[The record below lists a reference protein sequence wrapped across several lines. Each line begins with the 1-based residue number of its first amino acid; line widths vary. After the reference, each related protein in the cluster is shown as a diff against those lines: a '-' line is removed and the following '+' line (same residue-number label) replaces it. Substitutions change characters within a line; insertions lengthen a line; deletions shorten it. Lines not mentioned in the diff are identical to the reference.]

1 MKRRIFY
8 KTEKNSEEETI
19 SISISESKNQTF
31 PNLKSYSNQDSK
43 SLNID
48 NNNNNKQDIIIYSKF
63 VEEVISEI
71 NFARTKPSEYAAKL
85 ERICSTV
92 TGHKVK
98 IGNSIMK
105 LREGSKIFDEAI
117 QYLLN
122 IGSMEP
128 LELCDGLSESA
139 NELLSILIIQ
149 EGVDM
154 SEFNLDIYDLEH
166 RLDHFGVFFGEF
178 NEIIDYGSFD
188 PEFVVV
194 NFILGDGDDTRN
206 DRHTILNPQFKY
218 CGISSGLLPSTKKCT
233 VLNLVQYY
241 FKPGEEIPDKI
252 LQTYTYRPNAKD
264 QFKKLNGKI
273 NEVFFDKKKKYH
285 QKYNIDSYT
294 YIYNENDLG
303 KFTGKKPK
311 KIKKITRKFRDKN
324 TGREV
329 ITVKTIITYIDGE
342 EVVDTY
348 EL

>member
-1 MKRRIFY
+1 MKRRLYY
-8 KTEKNSEEETI
+8 KTEKIPEEDPNI
-19 SISISESKNQTF
+19 NSISDSKNKSIQK
-31 PNLKSYSNQDSK
+31 PSSYSNQDSK
-43 SLNID
+43 SSIPE
-48 NNNNNKQDIIIYSKF
+48 NNKQDLLIYSKF
-63 VEEVISEI
+63 VDEVISEI
-71 NFARTKPSEYAAKL
+71 NFARTQPSEYAAKL
-85 ERICSTV
+85 ERIGSTV
-92 TGHKVK
+92 KGRKVQV
-98 IGNSIMK
+98 GNSTMK
-105 LREGSKIFDEAI
+105 LKEGSKIFDEAI

-122 IGSMEP
+122 IGTMEP

-154 SEFNLDIYDLEH
+154 SDFNLDIYDLEH

-178 NEIIDYGSFD
+178 SEIIDYGSFD

-194 NFILGDGDDTRN
+194 NFILGDGDETRN
-206 DRHTILNPQFKY
+206 DRHTILNPQMKY
-218 CGISSGLLPSTKKCT
+218 CGIASGILPSTKKCT
-233 VLNLVQYY
+233 VLNLVQHY
-241 FKPGEEIPDKI
+241 FKPGEEIPEKI
-252 LQTYTYRPNAKD
+252 LVNYTYRPNAKE

-273 NEVFFDKKKKYH
+273 GEVFFDKKNKYH

-294 YIYNENDLG
+294 YINDENENG
-303 KFTGKKPK
+303 KITGKKPK
-311 KIKKITRKFRDKN
+311 KIKKITRKFKDKN

>member
-1 MKRRIFY
+1 MKRRPLY
-8 KTEKNSEEETI
+8 NKTEKISEEESN
-19 SISISESKNQTF
+19 SISLSDNNKNQTSKNQKSFTF
-31 PNLKSYSNQDSK
+31 QNSK
-43 SLNID
+43 SSINEI
-48 NNNNNKQDIIIYSKF
+48 NNNKQDLIIYSKF

-71 NFARTKPSEYAAKL
+71 NFARSKPSEYAAKL
-85 ERICSTV
+85 ERICSTIQ
-92 TGHKVK
+92 GHKVK
-98 IGNSIMK
+98 VGNSTMK

-154 SEFNLDIYDLEH
+154 SDFNLDIYDLEH

-178 NEIIDYGSFD
+178 SEIIDYGSFD

-206 DRHTILNPQFKY
+206 DRHTILNPQMKY
-218 CGISSGLLPSTKKCT
+218 CGISSGILPSTKKCT
-233 VLNLVQYY
+233 VLNLVQHY
-241 FKPGEEIPDKI
+241 FKPGEEIPERI
-252 LQTYTYRPNAKD
+252 LQNYTYRPSAKD

-273 NEVFFDKKKKYH
+273 GEVFFDKKNKYS
-285 QKYNIDSYT
+285 QKYDINSYT
-294 YIYNENDLG
+294 YINDENG
-303 KFTGKKPK
+303 KIPGKKPK
-311 KIKKITRKFRDKN
+311 KIKKITKKFKDKN

-342 EVVDTY
+342 EVVDNY
-348 EL
+348 AL